1 MKNPFLR
8 ILAIGC
14 FLIMFNVG
22 KAQPVITEYFLM
34 NEPIKV
40 DLNDKKAQKSING
53 KGILDITWDK
63 TELVLA
69 VTYDPKVLE
78 SKDVIKTVQDSLGP
92 NNVGRVANP
101 THTK

>member
-8 ILAIGC
+8 SLAIGC

-22 KAQPVITEYFLM
+22 IITEYFLM
-34 NEPIKV
+34 NEAIKV
-40 DLNDKKAQKSING
+40 DLNDKKTQKAING

-69 VTYDPKVLE
+69 VTYDPKILE
-78 SKDVIKTVQDSLGP
+78 SKDVIKTIQASLGP
-92 NNVGRVANP
+92 NNVGTVANP